1 MEILVKIGNN
11 YGNEV
16 IYPICDDAQVFASIA
31 KAKTLTA
38 ETIAAIKRLGY
49 KINVEQRSI

>member
-16 IYPICDDAQVFASIA
+16 IYPVCDDAQVFAAIA
-31 KAKTLTA
+31 GTKTLTA
-38 ETIAAIKRLGY
+38 GTIAAIKRLGY